1 MVYATKLQF
10 PVENLKSFLI
20 LQLNCKTMKKVHFIA
35 IGGSAMHNLAIALH
49 RKGYEVTGSDD
60 EIFEPSK
67 SRLAKE
73 GILPE
78 QWGWFP
84 EKLDTSYDAVI
95 LGMHARIDNP
105 ELVRAQELGLKVY
118 SYPEYLY
125 EQSKDKTRIV
135 VGGSHGKTTITSMIL
150 HVLKQVGIE
159 TDFMVGAQLEG
170 FDVMVRLSE
179 TAKYM
184 VMEGDEYLTS
194 PIDRVPKF
202 HHYHPHIAVISGIG
216 WDHVNVFPT
225 FDNYLEQFRVFVRTI
240 EKGGSL
246 IYDQTDPEAEKIAQ
260 GASCQTFGYG
270 VHPFES
276 EGLKTVLLLPDG
288 QKKEVG
294 VFGSHNMKNINAA
307 RLVCRQLGVTDAQF
321 YEAIA
326 TFKGAARRLELLFES
341 EDNLV
346 FRDFAHAPSKVMAS
360 VKALREQFPEKQL
373 IAVFELHT
381 YSSLSEVFIDH
392 YAHCL
397 DNCDKAVV
405 FYDPHAVAIKKLEMM
420 TDERIIKGFQR
431 PDLKVVHSKDEL
443 VNLLNGLKRENM
455 VGGFMSSGDFNG
467 LTTDDLKTLF

>member
-1 MVYATKLQF
+1 
-10 PVENLKSFLI
+10 
-20 LQLNCKTMKKVHFIA
+20 MKKVHFIA

-67 SRLAKE
+67 SRLANE
-73 GILPE
+73 GILPP
-78 QWGWFP
+78 QWGWYP
-84 EKLDTSYDAVI
+84 EKLDNSYDAVI

-135 VGGSHGKTTITSMIL
+135 IGGSHGKTTITSMIL

-202 HHYHPHIAVISGIG
+202 HHYHPNIAVISGIG

-225 FDNYLEQFRVFVRTI
+225 FDNYLEQFRIFVRTI
-240 EKGGSL
+240 EKGGCL
-246 IYDQTDPEAEKIAQ
+246 IYDGTDVEAEKIAQ
-260 GASCQTFGYG
+260 TAACPTFGYG
-270 VHPFES
+270 PHFS
-276 EGLKTVLLLPDG
+276 ENDGVKTYLILPDG
-288 QKKEVG
+288 SRREVG
-294 VFGSHNMKNINAA
+294 IFGTHNMKNINAA
-307 RLVCRQLGVTDAQF
+307 RLVCKQLSVTDEQF
-321 YEAIA
+321 YEAIGS
-326 TFKGAARRLELLFES
+326 FKGAARRLELLFES
-341 EDNLV
+341 DGNFV
-346 FRDFAHAPSKVMAS
+346 FRDFAHAPSKLTAT
-360 VKALREQFPEKQL
+360 VKALREQYPEKYL

-392 YAHCL
+392 YRDAL
-397 DNCDKAVV
+397 KQADQAIV
-405 FYDPHAVAIKKLEMM
+405 FYDPHAVAIKKLELMP
-420 TDERIIKGFQR
+420 DERIVEGFGR
-431 PDLKVVHSKDEL
+431 SDLKVVHNKAALLAMLEQGRKDNVVAAL
-443 VNLLNGLKRENM
+443 
-455 VGGFMSSGDFNG
+455 MSSGDFNG
-467 LTTDDLKTLF
+467 LTTDELKEIWS

>member
-1 MVYATKLQF
+1 
-10 PVENLKSFLI
+10 
-20 LQLNCKTMKKVHFIA
+20 MKKVHFIA

-67 SRLAKE
+67 SRLANE
-73 GILPE
+73 GILPP
-78 QWGWFP
+78 QWGWYP
-84 EKLDTSYDAVI
+84 EKLDNSYDAVI

-135 VGGSHGKTTITSMIL
+135 IGGSHGKTTITSMIL

-159 TDFMVGAQLEG
+159 TDFMVGALLEG

-202 HHYHPHIAVISGIG
+202 HHYHPNIAVISGVG

-225 FDNYLEQFRVFVRTI
+225 FDNYLEQFRIFVRTI
-240 EKGGSL
+240 EKGGCL
-246 IYDQTDPEAEKIAQ
+246 IYDGTDVEAEKIAQ
-260 GASCQTFGYG
+260 TAVCPTFGYG
-270 VHPFES
+270 PHFS
-276 EGLKTVLLLPDG
+276 ENDGVKTYLILPDG
-288 QKKEVG
+288 SRRKVG
-294 VFGSHNMKNINAA
+294 IFGTHNMKNINAA
-307 RLVCRQLGVTDAQF
+307 RLVCKQLGVTDEQF
-321 YEAIA
+321 YEAIGS
-326 TFKGAARRLELLFES
+326 FKGAARRLELLFES
-341 EDNLV
+341 NGNFV
-346 FRDFAHAPSKVMAS
+346 FRDFAHAPSKLTAT
-360 VKALREQFPEKQL
+360 VKALREQYPEKYL

-392 YAHCL
+392 YRDAL
-397 DNCDKAVV
+397 KQADQAIV
-405 FYDPHAVAIKKLEMM
+405 FYDPHAVAIKKLELMP
-420 TDERIIKGFQR
+420 DERIVEGFGR
-431 PDLKVVHSKDEL
+431 NDLKVVHNKTALLAMLEQGRKDNVVAAL
-443 VNLLNGLKRENM
+443 
-455 VGGFMSSGDFNG
+455 MSSGDFNG
-467 LTTDDLKTLF
+467 LTTDELKEIWN